1 MRQKKIYQKLL
12 DLVKEI
18 NFDQSFSF
26 IYSKRPG
33 TPAADL
39 PDDTPMEVKKDR
51 LKRLQDL
58 LNSNAQIISRQMV
71 GTNQRILVDGTSKK
85 DDNILSGRTENNR
98 VVNFKGDK
106 SLIGQFAM
114 VKITESLPN
123 SLRGELI

>member
-1 MRQKKIYQKLL
+1 M
-12 DLVKEI
+12 DLVKDV

-71 GTNQRILVDGTSKK
+71 GTEQRILVEGTSKK
-85 DDNILSGRTENNR
+85 DDNVLAGRTENNR
-98 VVNFKGDK
+98 IVNFIGDK

-123 SLRGELI
+123 SLRGEFI